1 MTALFLTEQNVESLV
16 DMSTAVDVV
25 QEAFLQWANGKAM
38 NVSRRRAKAP
48 GIVLHSLCAGA
59 EYLGYVGWKNYTTT
73 KHGAKF
79 HVAIYDNETG
89 EMAAFIEADY
99 LGQLRTGAASG
110 VATAAMARPES
121 RTVGLFGTGG
131 QSRTQLEA
139 VCNVR
144 KIDYAEVYSRDESRR
159 EQFAEEMSDK
169 LDIEIEPSPYPSDV
183 AAEKDI
189 VITATTSKEALF
201 PGNVLSEGT
210 HLNLMGSNHLRKT
223 EVDVNTIR
231 QADVIVCDSLEQCQ
245 WEAGDFVAALELGV
259 TEWSLMHELKDVVSG
274 HVTGRPTNEAIT
286 LFKSVGLGLEDV
298 ALAAEILK
306 RAREQGVG
314 EELPF

>member
-1 MTALFLTEQNVESLV
+1 LPSWWNDYSEPRKHARRANTKLVPMTALFLIEQNVKSLV

-25 QEAFLQWANGKAM
+25 QEAFLQWADGRAM

-89 EMAAFIEADY
+89 EMAAFIKADY

-131 QSRTQLEA
+131 QARTQLEA

-159 EQFAEEMSDK
+159 V
-169 LDIEIEPSPYPSDV
+169 P
-183 AAEKDI
+183 
-189 VITATTSKEALF
+189 
-201 PGNVLSEGT
+201 
-210 HLNLMGSNHLRKT
+210 
-223 EVDVNTIR
+223 
-231 QADVIVCDSLEQCQ
+231 CDSQDLQVTRSPTCHSEC
-245 WEAGDFVAALELGV
+245 AA
-259 TEWSLMHELKDVVSG
+259 HCFSG
-274 HVTGRPTNEAIT
+274 
-286 LFKSVGLGLEDV
+286 
-298 ALAAEILK
+298 
-306 RAREQGVG
+306 
-314 EELPF
+314 

>member
-1 MTALFLTEQNVESLV
+1 MTALFLIEKNVKSLV

-25 QEAFLQWANGKAM
+25 QEAFLQWADGRAM

-89 EMAAFIEADY
+89 EMAAFIKADY

-131 QSRTQLEA
+131 QART
-139 VCNVR
+139 
-144 KIDYAEVYSRDESRR
+144 
-159 EQFAEEMSDK
+159 
-169 LDIEIEPSPYPSDV
+169 
-183 AAEKDI
+183 
-189 VITATTSKEALF
+189 
-201 PGNVLSEGT
+201 
-210 HLNLMGSNHLRKT
+210 
-223 EVDVNTIR
+223 
-231 QADVIVCDSLEQCQ
+231 
-245 WEAGDFVAALELGV
+245 
-259 TEWSLMHELKDVVSG
+259 
-274 HVTGRPTNEAIT
+274 IT
-286 LFKSVGLGLEDV
+286 LIASKLRDGGST
-298 ALAAEILK
+298 IL
-306 RAREQGVG
+306 RSMPIFRTIIAVHHFV
-314 EELPF
+314 PF